1 MFNVMERG
9 THNKNNGLFTGKTIN
24 DSGMIRY
31 TKTDNELL
39 KIYLRLQILRQVA

>member
-9 THNKNNGLFTGKTIN
+9 THNKTMDFGKTIN